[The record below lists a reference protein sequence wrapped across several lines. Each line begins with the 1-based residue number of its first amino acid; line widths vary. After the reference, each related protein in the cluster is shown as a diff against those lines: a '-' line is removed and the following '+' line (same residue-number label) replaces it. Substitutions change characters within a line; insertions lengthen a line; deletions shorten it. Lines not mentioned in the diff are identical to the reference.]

1 MPKATI
7 AIPVYNDANFLREAL
22 DSILAQTFSDFE
34 LLIVD
39 DGSTD
44 ATLDIL
50 ASYSEKRLRI
60 VRHEANRG
68 RPFARNTA
76 LDNAIGEYLV
86 WMDGDDI
93 SHPQRIEKQV
103 TFLDAHPE
111 IDICGCDLQCFQDR
125 QDTVR
130 YPHTPEDVRAGIIWG
145 PTIPNPASCMRLS
158 SIRKA
163 QLRYREDLLRV
174 EDYAFWIDAILG
186 ANLQAVNI
194 PDVLFHWRFF
204 HRPTSMA
211 YHALAARHALA
222 YLGLPDDIH
231 HATLHTVLS
240 CTSDEGLESVDA
252 PEVIQWANE
261 VYQAVLRTRL
271 VSVQAFLPLAHVK
284 IEKYLSWQPLSGAL
298 LRQYFSSPLG
308 RTHSRGRL
316 CAMVTARKARR
327 KLLCR

>member
-1 MPKATI
+1 MPKVTI
-7 AIPVYNDANFLREAL
+7 AIPVYNDADFLRESL

-34 LLIVD
+34 LLIID

-44 ATLDIL
+44 ETVGIL
-50 ASYSEKRLRI
+50 ASYADKRLRI
-60 VRHEANRG
+60 IRHEANQG

-76 LDNAIGEYLV
+76 LDAADGEYLA

-93 SHPQRIEKQV
+93 SHPRRIEKQID
-103 TFLDAHPE
+103 FLGAHPE
-111 IDICGCDLQCFQDR
+111 IDICGCALQCFQDR
-125 QDTVR
+125 QDTVF
-130 YPHTPEDVRAGIIWG
+130 YPYTPEHVRAGIIWG

-163 QLRYREDLLRV
+163 QLRYCEDLLRV
-174 EDYAFWIDAILG
+174 EDYAFWLDALLG

-194 PDVLFHWRFF
+194 PDVLFRWRYF

-211 YHALAARHALA
+211 YHALAARRALTC
-222 YLGLPDDIH
+222 LGLPHDLH

-240 CTSDEGLESVDA
+240 CTSDEGLEAVDA

-261 VYQAVLRTRL
+261 IYQAVLRTRL

-284 IEKYLSWQPLSGAL
+284 VEKYLSSQPLSWAL
-298 LRQYFSSPLG
+298 LRQYRASPLG
-308 RTHSRGRL
+308 RTHSASHL
-316 CAMVTARKARR
+316 YSMVAARKARR
-327 KLLCR
+327 RLLGR

>member
-1 MPKATI
+1 MPKVTI
-7 AIPVYNDANFLREAL
+7 AIPVYNDADFLRESL

-34 LLIVD
+34 LLIID

-44 ATLDIL
+44 ETVGIL
-50 ASYSEKRLRI
+50 ASYADKRLRI
-60 VRHEANRG
+60 IRHEANQG

-76 LDNAIGEYLV
+76 LDAADGEYLA

-93 SHPQRIEKQV
+93 SHPRRIEKQID
-103 TFLDAHPE
+103 FLGAHPE
-111 IDICGCDLQCFQDR
+111 IDICGCALQCFQDR
-125 QDTVR
+125 QDTVF
-130 YPHTPEDVRAGIIWG
+130 YPYTPEHVRAGIIWG

-163 QLRYREDLLRV
+163 QLRYCEDLLRV
-174 EDYAFWIDAILG
+174 EDYAFWLDALLG

-194 PDVLFHWRFF
+194 PDVLFRWRYF

-211 YHALAARHALA
+211 YHALAARRALTC
-222 YLGLPDDIH
+222 LGLPHDLH

-240 CTSDEGLESVDA
+240 CTSDEGLEAVDA

-261 VYQAVLRTRL
+261 IYQAVLRTRL

-284 IEKYLSWQPLSGAL
+284 IEKYLSSQPLSWAL
-298 LRQYFSSPLG
+298 LRQYCSSPLG
-308 RTHSRGRL
+308 RTHSPSRL
-316 CAMVTARKARR
+316 YAMVAARKARR
-327 KLLCR
+327 RLLGR